1 MRALDDVKVLD
12 FTWVVAAPGA
22 SRVLA
27 DYGATVVRV
36 ETTKRVDT
44 ARTFGPFHGNTP
56 GPESSILFQS
66 MNAGKLGV
74 TIDMSTE
81 EGRAVALDLVR
92 WADVVME
99 SFSPRVKRNWSFD
112 YESVRAVKSD
122 IIMLSSCLMGQ
133 TGPLSNFA
141 GYGSLAAALSGFYNV
156 TGWPDRAPAGPY
168 NAYTDTIVPR
178 FVAILILAA
187 LDHKRRTGQGQYIDQ
202 SHMETALHFLG
213 PALLD
218 YTANGRVD
226 VRIGDRD
233 PQMAPHGVYPAGGDD
248 RWVAI
253 ACRDDDDW
261 RALCEVMT
269 VGPNPLAP
277 FPTGKGEQTA
287 EARFDTLA
295 GRLGQA
301 GELDALIS
309 AWTRERD
316 ALEIETLLQS
326 YGVPCSVVETS
337 PDLFADPQLKHRE
350 HFVEVEHPT
359 HGGILVEGSR
369 FKLSRTPAKYSR
381 SGPTMG
387 RDNQYVLSELLS
399 YSDDRIAELV
409 AAGALE

>member
-1 MRALDDVKVLD
+1 MRALDDVKILD

-56 GPESSILFQS
+56 SAESSILFQS

-74 TIDMSTE
+74 TIDMSNAK
-81 EGRAVALDLVR
+81 GRAVALDLVL

-112 YESVRAVKSD
+112 YESLRAVKPD

-133 TGPLSNFA
+133 SGPLSNFA

-178 FVAILILAA
+178 FVAILIVAA
-187 LDHKRRTGQGQYIDQ
+187 LDYKRRTGQGQYIDQ

-218 YTANGRVD
+218 YTANERVD
-226 VRIGDRD
+226 VRAGNRD
-233 PQMAPHGVYPAGGDD
+233 AQMAPHGVYPAAGSD

-261 RALCEVMT
+261 RVLCDVIER
-269 VGPNPLAP
+269 PELASD
-277 FPTGKGEQTA
+277 ERYA
-287 EARFDTLA
+287 TLA
-295 GRLGQA
+295 ARVEWQDKLD
-301 GELDALIS
+301 ELIG
-309 AWTRERD
+309 AWTRDREPIEVERV
-316 ALEIETLLQS
+316 LQAR
-326 YGVPCSVVETS
+326 GVPCSVVETS
-337 PDLFADPQLKHRE
+337 PDLFADQQLNHRG
-350 HFVEVEHPT
+350 HFVGVEHPI
-359 HGGILVEGSR
+359 HGRILVEGSR
-369 FKLSRTPAKYSR
+369 FKLSRTPAQYAR

-387 RDNQYVLSELLS
+387 RDNQYVLSELLG
-399 YSDDRIAELV
+399 YSDARIAELV

>member
-1 MRALDDVKVLD
+1 MRALDDVKILD

-56 GPESSILFQS
+56 GPENSILFQS

-74 TIDMSTE
+74 TIDMSKP

-99 SFSPRVKRNWSFD
+99 SFSPRVKRNWSLD
-112 YESVRAVKSD
+112 YEAVRAVKPD

-187 LDHKRRTGQGQYIDQ
+187 LDYKRRTGQGQYIDQ

-218 YTANGRVD
+218 YTANGRID
-226 VRIGDRD
+226 VREGDTD
-233 PQMAPHGVYPAGGDD
+233 PQMAPHGVYPAAGDD

-253 ACRDDDDW
+253 ACRSDDDW
-261 RALCEVMT
+261 GVLCEAIGRSELVSDT
-269 VGPNPLAP
+269 RYGTTP
-277 FPTGKGEQTA
+277 
-287 EARFDTLA
+287 ARLE
-295 GRLGQA
+295 RQ
-301 GELDALIS
+301 GELDSLIS
-309 AWTRERD
+309 AWTREREPR
-316 ALEIETLLQS
+316 EIERFLQER
-326 YGVPCSVVETS
+326 GVPCSVVETS
-337 PDLFADPQLKHRE
+337 PDLFADPQLQHRG

-369 FKLSRTPAKYSR
+369 FKLSRTPAANSR

-387 RDNQYVLSELLS
+387 RDNQYVLSELLG
-399 YSDDRIAELV
+399 YSDERIAELV

>member
-1 MRALDDVKVLD
+1 MTDTALSDVKVLD

-74 TIDMSTE
+74 TIDMSTTD
-81 EGRAVALDLVR
+81 GRTVALDLVR

-112 YESVRAVKSD
+112 YESLRAVKPD

-226 VRIGDRD
+226 ARIGNRD
-233 PQMAPHGVYPAGGDD
+233 PQMAPHGVYPAAGAD

-253 ACRDDDDW
+253 ACRNDNDW
-261 RALCEVMT
+261 HALCQAIER
-269 VGPNPLAP
+269 PELANDKRHA
-277 FPTGKGEQTA
+277 TTQS
-287 EARFDTLA
+287 
-295 GRLGQA
+295 RLGCQD
-301 GELDALIS
+301 ELDEIIR
-309 AWTRERD
+309 AWTRGREPLD
-316 ALEIETLLQS
+316 IEALLQS
-326 YGVPCSVVETS
+326 RGVPCSAVETS
-337 PDLFADPQLKHRE
+337 PDLFADPQLNHRG
-350 HFVEVEHPT
+350 HFVEVEHPV
-359 HGGILVEGSR
+359 HGKILVEGSR
-369 FKLSRTPAKYSR
+369 FKLSRTPARYER

-387 RDNQYVLSELLS
+387 RDNQYVLSELLG
-399 YSDDRIAELV
+399 YSDERIAELV

>member
-1 MRALDDVKVLD
+1 VTDGALDDVKVLD

-36 ETTKRVDT
+36 ETTKRIDT

-74 TIDMSTE
+74 TIDMSKP
-81 EGRAVALDLVR
+81 EGRTVALDLVR

-112 YESVRAVKSD
+112 YESLRAVKPE

-133 TGPLSNFA
+133 SGPLSNFA

-178 FVAILILAA
+178 FVTILLLAA
-187 LDHKRRTGQGQYIDQ
+187 LDHRRRTGQGQYIDQ

-218 YTANGRVD
+218 YTANDRVQM
-226 VRIGDRD
+226 RNGNRD
-233 PQMAPHGVYPAGGDD
+233 PHMAPHGVYRAAGDD

-261 RALCEVMT
+261 RALCDAIDRPE
-269 VGPNPLAP
+269 LAND
-277 FPTGKGEQTA
+277 ERYA
-287 EARFDTLA
+287 AASARLERQD
-295 GRLGQA
+295 
-301 GELDALIS
+301 ELDELIGS
-309 AWTRERD
+309 WTRQRP
-316 ALEIETLLQS
+316 AQETEALLQS
-326 YGVPCSVVETS
+326 RGVPCSAVETS
-337 PDLFADPQLKHRE
+337 PDLFADEQLHHRG
-350 HFVEVEHPT
+350 HFVEVQHPV
-359 HGGILVEGSR
+359 HGPILVEGSR
-369 FKLSRTPAKYSR
+369 FKLSRTPAQYER

-387 RDNQYVLSELLS
+387 RDNQYVLSELLG
-399 YSDDRIAELV
+399 YSDERIAELV
-409 AAGALE
+409 SAGALE

>member
-1 MRALDDVKVLD
+1 MRPLDDVKVLD

-22 SRVLA
+22 SRMLA

-74 TIDMSTE
+74 TIDMSKP
-81 EGRAVALDLVR
+81 EGRTVALDLVR

-112 YESVRAVKSD
+112 YESLRAVKPD

-178 FVAILILAA
+178 FVAILLLAA
-187 LDHKRRTGQGQYIDQ
+187 LDYKRRTGLGQYIDQ

-218 YTANGRVD
+218 YTANSRVD
-226 VRIGDRD
+226 ARIGNRD
-233 PQMAPHGVYPAGGDD
+233 TRMGPHGVYPAAGDD

-253 ACRDDDDW
+253 ACRDDADW
-261 RALCEVMT
+261 AALCAVIGRPELAEDPRNATATDRIGRQKEVDD
-269 VGPNPLAP
+269 
-277 FPTGKGEQTA
+277 E
-287 EARFDTLA
+287 
-295 GRLGQA
+295 
-301 GELDALIS
+301 IS
-309 AWTRERD
+309 AWTRQREP
-316 ALEIETLLQS
+316 LEIEAALQVC
-326 YGVPCSVVETS
+326 GVPCSVVETS
-337 PDLFADPQLKHRE
+337 PDLYGDPQLQHRE
-350 HFVEVEHPT
+350 HFVAVQHPT

-369 FKLSRTPAKYSR
+369 FRLSRTPAEYGR

-387 RDNQYVLSELLS
+387 RDNQYVLSELLG
-399 YSDDRIAELV
+399 YSDEQIAGLV
-409 AAGALE
+409 AAEALE